1 MGFDGKRAAS
11 NMTGLGNYSR
21 LVVETLSTAYP
32 DMRLR
37 LYAPADNDNPR
48 FAKVKALPNVSLR
61 TPRRGEARLD
71 GSMWR
76 TWGITKLLKRDKV
89 QLYHGL
95 SNELP
100 LNITKSGVPS
110 VVTMHDVIYRRL
122 PYCYKPID
130 RTVYD
135 FKYGSSCRRAT
146 RIIAVSECTKRDVME
161 FYGIP
166 EDKIDVVYQG
176 CDDIFRTRHSAA
188 HVAAVTAKYGI
199 SGRYIIQVGSI
210 ERRKNALLTIKA
222 LSVLPPDVMLVLAG
236 RGTAYVKELEKEGG
250 RLGVRGRVKM
260 LDGVPFSE
268 LPMLYQGAVSAVY
281 PSRYEGFGIPVLE
294 ALCSHTP
301 CVAATGSCLEEAGG
315 AGALYVNPD
324 DANGLGAALRQTISD
339 GELRSRLVG
348 EGLRHAA
355 KFDNS
360 AIPQRIMEVYA
371 HALHKNQTCSAGKGL
386 AGV

>member
-1 MGFDGKRAAS
+1 MERLTIGFDGKRAAR

-21 LVVETLSTAYP
+21 LVVESLSTAYP
-32 DMRLR
+32 DLQLK

-48 FAKVKALPNVSLR
+48 FAKVKALPNVNLR
-61 TPRRGEARLD
+61 TPRRGEARLG
-71 GSMWR
+71 GSVWR
-76 TWGITKLLKRDKV
+76 TWGITKLLKADGV

-100 LNITKSGVPS
+100 LNITKGGVPS

-130 RTVYD
+130 RAVYD
-135 FKYGSSCRRAT
+135 FKYGGSCRRAT

-161 FYGIP
+161 FYGVP

-176 CDDIFRTRHSAA
+176 CDDIFRARHSAPE
-188 HVAAVTAKYGI
+188 VASVATKYGI

-222 LSVLPPDVMLVLAG
+222 LSALPADLTLVLAG
-236 RGTAYVKELEKEGG
+236 RGTAYVKELEKDCD
-250 RLGVRGRVKM
+250 RLGLRGRVKM
-260 LDGVPFSE
+260 LGGVAFSE

-294 ALCSHTP
+294 ALCSRTP

-324 DANGLGAALRQTISD
+324 DANGLAEALKQTIGD
-339 GELRSRLVG
+339 TDLRNRLIG

-355 KFDNS
+355 KFDNRD
-360 AIPQRIMEVYA
+360 IPQRIMEVYA
-371 HALHKNQTCSAGKGL
+371 HALHRG
-386 AGV
+386 